1 MPVGFVRT
9 YCQSGLGGF
18 RFFVEG
24 LGFSLESLQGW
35 IRVSRARQEAAAAKA
50 LSADDFLENLLQED
64 QHDGGPEKD
73 EGKVL
78 SPATKGFRQDKR
90 LKAEGQPTRG
100 N

>member
-24 LGFSLESLQGW
+24 LGFSLGSLQGW
-35 IRVSRARQEAAAAKA
+35 IRVSRAREEAAAAKA
-50 LSADDFLENLLQED
+50 LSADDFLESLL
-64 QHDGGPEKD
+64 
-73 EGKVL
+73 L
-78 SPATKGFRQDKR
+78 SNNNKIIIMMISDYYQKIIYV
-90 LKAEGQPTRG
+90 